1 MAQLKRAG
9 IDDNTLVIFTSSDL
23 GAWYNG
29 MPDLNA
35 PYRGWKATFFEGGI
49 RTPLLMRWPGH
60 IAPGSMR
67 GDLTGHIDLFAT
79 IAAAAGAKLPTDR
92 VMDSQNILAGP
103 ATRDALYWRSGD
115 YRAVRAGDWKLQVT
129 KRPEKVRLY
138 NLATDPT
145 ERHDLAAEQP
155 QSVAQLRAMSE
166 AQNRAKP
173 PPTRP
178 TTQRR

>member
-1 MAQLKRAG
+1 
-9 IDDNTLVIFTSSDL
+9 
-23 GAWYNG
+23 

-103 ATRDALYWRSGD
+103 ATRDTLYGRSGD
-115 YRAVRAGDWKLQVT
+115 YPAVRAGDWKMQGT
-129 KRPEKVRLY
+129 KHPEK
-138 NLATDPT
+138 AK
-145 ERHDLAAEQP
+145 
-155 QSVAQLRAMSE
+155 SE
-166 AQNRAKP
+166 ARRVGHSCGRPVSSQWTSAYEKKK
-173 PPTRP
+173 TR
-178 TTQRR
+178 

>member
-1 MAQLKRAG
+1 
-9 IDDNTLVIFTSSDL
+9 
-23 GAWYNG
+23 

-103 ATRDALYWRSGD
+103 ATRDAPYWRSGD
-115 YRAVRAGDWKLQVT
+115 YREGRAGDWHRPVT
-129 KRPEKVRLY
+129 TRSAKGRPH
-138 NLATDPT
+138 NT
-145 ERHDLAAEQP
+145 
-155 QSVAQLRAMSE
+155 
-166 AQNRAKP
+166 P
-173 PPTRP
+173 PPPPQKPHT
-178 TTQRR
+178 

>member
-1 MAQLKRAG
+1 
-9 IDDNTLVIFTSSDL
+9 
-23 GAWYNG
+23 
-29 MPDLNA
+29 
-35 PYRGWKATFFEGGI
+35 
-49 RTPLLMRWPGH
+49 MRWPGH

-145 ERHDLAAEQP
+145 ERHALAAAQP
-155 QSVAQLRAMSE
+155 QRVAQRRSSQKRRVGKARDS
-166 AQNRAKP
+166 NR
-173 PPTRP
+173 RS
-178 TTQRR
+178 RRK

>member
-1 MAQLKRAG
+1 
-9 IDDNTLVIFTSSDL
+9 
-23 GAWYNG
+23 

-92 VMDSQNILAGP
+92 VMDSQNILDGP
-103 ATRDALYWRSGD
+103 ATRAALYWRSGA
-115 YRAVRAGDWKLQVT
+115 YRPVRAGDWNLQVT
-129 KRPEKVRLY
+129 KHPEQVRRQH
-138 NLATDPT
+138 PT
-145 ERHDLAAEQP
+145 PHPTARHQP
-155 QSVAQLRAMSE
+155 YP
-166 AQNRAKP
+166 KP
-173 PPTRP
+173 P
-178 TTQRR
+178 

>member
-1 MAQLKRAG
+1 
-9 IDDNTLVIFTSSDL
+9 
-23 GAWYNG
+23 
-29 MPDLNA
+29 
-35 PYRGWKATFFEGGI
+35 
-49 RTPLLMRWPGH
+49 
-60 IAPGSMR
+60 MR

-145 ERHDLAAEQP
+145 ERHALSAEQP
-155 QSVAQLRAMSE
+155 QRGPHIRRMIEDQHRALG
-166 AQNRAKP
+166 KP
-173 PPTRP
+173 N
-178 TTQRR
+178 